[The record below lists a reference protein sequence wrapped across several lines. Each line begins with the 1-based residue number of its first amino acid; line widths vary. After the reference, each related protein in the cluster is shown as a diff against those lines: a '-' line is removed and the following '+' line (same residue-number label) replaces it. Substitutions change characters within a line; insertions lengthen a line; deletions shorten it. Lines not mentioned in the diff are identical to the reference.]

1 MFIISLQF
9 FPPVQGFILRY
20 RGTSVY
26 AALAWLLIQP
36 SCKVPTVK
44 RIKNFS
50 LVAINS
56 TFSPNFSH
64 RTFPNKNARQGCARA
79 RVCARVFIYIYTHTH
94 IYMYIDL
101 NIYVYVMSH
110 DCKVLVMSSLPEAVL
125 RINIQYDRRTAA
137 CLILDL
143 CRS

>member
-1 MFIISLQF
+1 MHMFIISLQF
-9 FPPVQGFILRY
+9 FPSVQGFILRY

-64 RTFPNKNARQGCARA
+64 RTFPNKNARQACARA
-79 RVCARVFIYIYTHTH
+79 RACVRVCLYTHTH
-94 IYMYIDL
+94 IYIY
-101 NIYVYVMSH
+101 IYVYVMSSTTTARSWSWVH
-110 DCKVLVMSSLPEAVL
+110 FQRLCSVLTYNMIGVL
-125 RINIQYDRRTAA
+125 LRVWYLTFADHN
-137 CLILDL
+137 
-143 CRS
+143 